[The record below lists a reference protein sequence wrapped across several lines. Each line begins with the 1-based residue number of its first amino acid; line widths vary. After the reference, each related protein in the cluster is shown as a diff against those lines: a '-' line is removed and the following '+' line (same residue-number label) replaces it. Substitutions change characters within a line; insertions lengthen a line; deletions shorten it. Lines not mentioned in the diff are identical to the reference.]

1 MQMLTTASKL
11 DWGDWV
17 RGIFGA
23 IISGGAGAIGVCYGS
38 IVIDP
43 EKFNPTQGGLGHLL
57 SLMGIVFVFS
67 GIVSLAKF
75 LQLHPVPDVLQKNL
89 ATAQAENT
97 LSRDAA
103 IRAGRAITDAQNS
116 QEGKNT

>member
-1 MQMLTTASKL
+1 MFLTANNL
-11 DWGDWV
+11 AWGDWV
-17 RGIFGA
+17 RGVLGA
-23 IISGGAGAIGVCYGS
+23 IISGGAATVGGGFAAVVTSPSGDFTPG
-38 IVIDP
+38 
-43 EKFNPTQGGLGHLL
+43 QGGTVHLL
-57 SLMGIVFVFS
+57 TLMGLAFLFS
-67 GIVSLAKF
+67 GIISLAKF